1 MQKGCEQLKVIKNNY
16 NSNTEVKKEVE
27 KTFKIHCSNCDSELE
42 ITEEDTHIGVY
53 GAAHV
58 TCPCCGDETM
68 VDDIEGITLTK
79 DNIEFPVHFYRTN
92 KNLRNVKEIDP
103 NRITNDIKRSV
114 EYFRR
119 NKDEFAW
126 CTATGDTFLTVF
138 RFSDDEEYHV
148 VVSKDNYETY
158 IPFEKEDYE

>member
-1 MQKGCEQLKVIKNNY
+1 MKILKNNCSIKETKNIV
-16 NSNTEVKKEVE
+16 NSLN
-27 KTFKIHCSNCDSELE
+27 IQCNICGSELE

-68 VDDIEGITLTK
+68 VEELEGITLTK

-92 KNLRNVKEIDP
+92 KNLRNVKEVEPSRIID
-103 NRITNDIKRSV
+103 DIKRSV

-148 VVSKDNYETY
+148 VVSKDHYETY

>member
-1 MQKGCEQLKVIKNNY
+1 MKVIKNNY
-16 NSNTEVKKEVE
+16 NADAEVKKEVE
-27 KTFKIHCSNCDSELE
+27 KTFKVRCFTCDSELE

-68 VDDIEGITLTK
+68 VDNLEGITLTK

-92 KNLRNVKEIDP
+92 KNLRNVKEIEP
-103 NRITNDIKRSV
+103 SRITDDIKRSV

-126 CTATGDTFLTVF
+126 FTTTGDTFLTVF
-138 RFSDDEEYHV
+138 RFPDDKEYHV
-148 VVSKDNYETY
+148 VVAKDYYETY
-158 IPFEKEDYE
+158 IPFKKEDYE